1 MIEFVKTHKRIFMLL
16 FIFLLVIS
24 ASYST
29 TIGQGLEYLESQ
41 GMVGVGLVM
50 IIVGASFFFTGKP
63 LSGVVI
69 FIIGVLL
76 AITPE
81 QYTDLIETYQ
91 RNGGLLWYEN
101 SIWA

>member
-1 MIEFVKTHKRIFMLL
+1 
-16 FIFLLVIS
+16 
-24 ASYST
+24 
-29 TIGQGLEYLESQ
+29 
-41 GMVGVGLVM
+41 
-50 IIVGASFFFTGKP
+50 
-63 LSGVVI
+63 
-69 FIIGVLL
+69 L